1 MAEPKVLQGTLDLLV
16 MTAVAVAPAHGY
28 GIGQWILR
36 NTDGD
41 LEIDEGALYHALHR
55 LARKGLLDAEW
66 RPSDTGRRA
75 KFYSLTEEGVEHLAR
90 EEAQWETYSGL
101 VGRLMDAGRAESVG

>member
-1 MAEPKVLQGTLDLLV
+1 MTQPRVLQGTLDLLV
-16 MTAVAVAPAHGY
+16 MTAVSVAPTHGY

-41 LEIDEGALYHALHR
+41 LEIDEGALYHSLHR

-75 KFYSLTEEGVEHLAR
+75 KFYALTDEGRAHLAR
-90 EEAQWETYSGL
+90 EEAHWAEYSGL
-101 VGRLMDAGRAESVG
+101 VTKLVDAGKAEAEG